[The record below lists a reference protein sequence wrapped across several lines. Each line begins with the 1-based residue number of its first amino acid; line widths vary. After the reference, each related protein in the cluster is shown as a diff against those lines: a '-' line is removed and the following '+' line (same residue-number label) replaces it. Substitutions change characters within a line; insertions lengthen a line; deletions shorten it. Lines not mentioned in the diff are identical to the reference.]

1 MAMNDRRLFR
11 HLGVAIIAKLVLLL
25 ALWWAFVR
33 DARIDVDA
41 PTTAAHLAGV
51 NSARQPLGLPGAL
64 P

>member
-1 MAMNDRRLFR
+1 MNDRRLFR
-11 HLGVAIIAKLVLLL
+11 HLGVAIAAKLVLLL

-41 PTTAAHLAGV
+41 PTAAAHLVGA